1 MQDLNV
7 RKYVF
12 FIIITLAFAVLAG
25 RFFYLQIYK
34 WDQYYGRSEQNRIRQ
49 IPLHAPRGLIRD
61 RHGEILV
68 DNRSCYSVFV
78 IPYELQH
85 SDSTLEKLCQVLDKS
100 PTLLK
105 KQIQEKQIGV
115 FLPVRIIKDV
125 DYSVVVEIEERK
137 LELPGVITSSEPR
150 RIYPA
155 GVTASQELGFIGEMT
170 RAELT
175 AYSKSDYRLGDT
187 IGKKGLERQYEY
199 ELRGKPGVTFVEV
212 DALGQEVGTVDGQG
226 EQPPQAG
233 KDLFLTIDAELQR
246 TAEALFK
253 DKRGGTV
260 LIDCRDGGIL
270 SIVSKPDYDPHLFT
284 GTISFNVW
292 RTLVNDPGKPL
303 YNRMVQS
310 LYSPGSTFKLVLVA
324 AALETGACTTRSHNT
339 CVGFVRLGIRLF
351 YCWKK
356 QGHGSLDLIGAIKH
370 SCNSYFY
377 KLGLQVDIDTWADFA
392 RRFGFG
398 QPTGIDLPEEAKGLV
413 PDRSYLDNR
422 YGKGGWTK
430 GMNLNLAI
438 GQGDLLVTPL
448 QMAQFVMIIA
458 NNGHYYSPH
467 FVQAISN
474 PQESHLS
481 KIQMPVQRVEGI
493 SLSTFAVLKEGMY
506 QVVNG
511 EGGTGIACRM
521 NDVLVAGKTG
531 TAQNPHGDDHA
542 WFIGFAPFYNPKVAI
557 CVFVENG
564 GTGGGVAAPLARKL
578 LEKYFELE
586 RIDQQRFTKLSLVER
601 YN

>member
-413 PDRSYLDNR
+413 PDRSYLDSR
-422 YGKGGWTK
+422 YGKAGWTK

-458 NNGHYYSPH
+458 NDGHYYSPH
-467 FVQAISN
+467 FVQAIRN